1 MLEFT
6 GSGLWWSQNEHHKSF
21 SILLLNQWMD
31 SGLQVVNSHSTSSCA
46 CAASRARNEAS
57 ILLGFALSSNWC
69 EIADDRDGRTDDT
82 EQGEQPQSERR
93 PSRSDGRRDGRTA
106 ERAAGRSDE
115 YKGRKE
121 LESFPGSVRVRLSL
135 SFSCCEESS
144 H

>member
-1 MLEFT
+1 
-6 GSGLWWSQNEHHKSF
+6 
-21 SILLLNQWMD
+21 MD

-69 EIADDRDGRTDDT
+69 EIADDRDGRTT
-82 EQGEQPQSERR
+82 
-93 PSRSDGRRDGRTA
+93 PSRESSRRASAVLRGRTDGGTDGP
-106 ERAAGRSDE
+106 RSGRQE
-115 YKGRKE
+115 GATNKGGKE

-135 SFSCCEESS
+135 SLSCCEESS